1 VILAARTY
9 LNLVFFASCVNHC
22 LLVIIMPNKII
33 SVSIPWWTT
42 STKHQQDAIVRS
54 MQMMRQDKSR
64 YGEVQGTQSE
74 GGDVQ
79 VTWGGRCIQRMGSR
93 WQRERRRMGAWSAW
107 G

>member
-1 VILAARTY
+1 VILARTY

-42 STKHQQDAIVRS
+42 STKHQQDVIVRS
-54 MQMMRQDKSR
+54 MQMMRQDESKVYIEGWRGLMMSM

-79 VTWGGRCIQRMGSR
+79 VT
-93 WQRERRRMGAWSAW
+93 
-107 G
+107 